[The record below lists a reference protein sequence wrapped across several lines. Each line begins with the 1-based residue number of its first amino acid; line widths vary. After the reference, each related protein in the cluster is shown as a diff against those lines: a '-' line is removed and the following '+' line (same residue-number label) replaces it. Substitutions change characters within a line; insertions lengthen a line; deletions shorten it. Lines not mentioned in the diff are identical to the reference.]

1 MLLNLT
7 IELRGYA
14 VLKPLQVVPVHNR
27 YDYQFIQYVMS
38 NQWPLI
44 HINNSFCF

>member
-7 IELRGYA
+7 IEWRAYA

-27 YDYQFIQYVMS
+27 YDYEYVMS
-38 NQWPLI
+38 N
-44 HINNSFCF
+44 